1 MKGLLIAA
9 GLVVASVL
17 LVNGQNKYPIELLPG
32 KTMKVSSGE
41 DTLWVIDNDQMQE
54 YMNNILLLKKADSL
68 FNIFQ
73 AEVRTLEGVIRKK
86 NETIMT
92 LNKQRQEATT
102 KLKECEAT
110 LEEDPK
116 QRKKKKK

>member
-1 MKGLLIAA
+1 MKGIIIAA
-9 GLVVASVL
+9 GLVMASVL
-17 LVNGQNKYPIELLPG
+17 FVNGQNKYPIELLPG
-32 KTMKVSSGE
+32 KTMKVSSGD
-41 DTLWVIDNDQMQE
+41 DTLWVVDNAQMQE
-54 YMNNILLLKKADSL
+54 YMNNVLLMKKADSL

-86 NETIMT
+86 NEMIMNM
-92 LNKQRQEATT
+92 NKQRQEAQA

-116 QRKKKKK
+116 KRKKKKK